1 MNIQKMNLSSSLRG
15 FKPKNNFLLIGGPC
29 SIESEEQMMQIATIL
44 TQVGISFMRGGVWKL
59 RTNPESFQGLGTEAL
74 SIFSQVQQRF
84 PLELIS
90 EITDPRQIEVLLP
103 YIGAFQVGARNM
115 YNYDLLKELAKTDKP
130 VILKRGFS
138 ATVDEWLKA
147 AQYLKKGDQGDLFLC
162 ERGIRTFETSSRY
175 TFDLNSALIAQQ
187 RSQLPVII
195 DPSHGIGLR
204 EYVPSLLWAAAAAGL
219 DGAIIETHPNPEC
232 ALSDGRQSLNLEQF
246 QSMLPKLDAIL
257 KLDERVRI

>member
-1 MNIQKMNLSSSLRG
+1 MNTIKTHSLLSLRN
-15 FKPKNNFLLIGGPC
+15 FQPKTQFLLIGGPC
-29 SIESEEQMMQIATIL
+29 SIESEDQMRQIATTL
-44 TQVGISFMRGGVWKL
+44 SQVGISFLRGGVWKL
-59 RTNPESFQGLGTEAL
+59 RTHPDSFQGLGTQAL
-74 SIFSQVQQRF
+74 AIFNQIQQSF
-84 PLELIS
+84 PLQLIS

-103 YIGAFQVGARNM
+103 HIAAFQVGARNM

-130 VILKRGFS
+130 VILKRAFS

-147 AQYLKKGDQGDLFLC
+147 AEYLKKGHQGDLFLC

-187 RSQLPVII
+187 RSQLPVLI

-232 ALSDGRQSLNLEQF
+232 ALSDGRQSLDLQQF

-257 KLDERVRI
+257 KLDERTRI